1 MSDPRAGTGGLGW
14 VCRALFAGDD
24 VRVSVPGEP
33 PADGWRTVGRF
44 AVVPDAARAR
54 FLLPVASARVT
65 AASLLC
71 FNALREPRTRALRW
85 ALGVAARTGAA
96 RLLPSLTVSIPSD
109 VDGRDRYVVHHLA
122 ERLGGAELHAAIGV
136 RPPDPHHKPTVQL
149 FDPTGAPRGYAKIGW
164 NGATRALV
172 RTEAATL
179 AALPSGAGFPFVPR
193 LRYAGEWRDRSIA
206 VIEPLPAD
214 VRAVPRPDDPY
225 PTELLAVA
233 RNGGAATPPRPLR
246 GSEFLIGL
254 ADGATGAVAAGC
266 AEAGRAVRVAAA
278 LRARYGEVAVE
289 FGHWHGDW
297 VPWNLGTHRG
307 RLVAWDWEHHA
318 ADVPVG
324 FDLAHHGFQR
334 ALTLDGVPAAAATE
348 AAAAALAGY
357 GPVLGLDAGAQRAVL
372 DCYLLELWLRTWRIA
387 DAGAGWNTLL
397 HPHLLDVLADR
408 LAQP

>member
-1 MSDPRAGTGGLGW
+1 
-14 VCRALFAGDD
+14 
-24 VRVSVPGEP
+24 
-33 PADGWRTVGRF
+33 
-44 AVVPDAARAR
+44 
-54 FLLPVASARVT
+54 
-65 AASLLC
+65 
-71 FNALREPRTRALRW
+71 
-85 ALGVAARTGAA
+85 
-96 RLLPSLTVSIPSD
+96 
-109 VDGRDRYVVHHLA
+109 
-122 ERLGGAELHAAIGV
+122 
-136 RPPDPHHKPTVQL
+136 
-149 FDPTGAPRGYAKIGW
+149 
-164 NGATRALV
+164 
-172 RTEAATL
+172 
-179 AALPSGAGFPFVPR
+179 
-193 LRYAGEWRDRSIA
+193 
-206 VIEPLPAD
+206 
-214 VRAVPRPDDPY
+214 
-225 PTELLAVA
+225 
-233 RNGGAATPPRPLR
+233 LR

-266 AEAGRAVRVAAA
+266 AEAGRAVRAAAA
-278 LRARYGEVAVE
+278 LRARYGEVAME

-357 GPVLGLDAGAQRAVL
+357 GPVLGLDASAQRAVL